1 MFLSSAIDSYL
12 RLDRFERVLRA
23 VAITFISVAIVCICV
38 VGVVWLVNIISATL
52 KRRRENPKEKSTK
65 TPLFRIVKNKE
76 LKFWQK
82 LLIRVG
88 IFLLGFVLY
97 MIIISL
103 ITGASGGQILSTLF
117 NGNFGSSISIWA
129 LLRNTFLLFGVAVA
143 LVPVFKMR
151 FWNIGAEG
159 QILVGGLATFAI
171 MKYLTPALH
180 NMQFLLFIIMFLGGI
195 LAGMFS
201 LLYLKLSLELMKLYL
216 L

>member
-82 LLIRVG
+82 LLI
-88 IFLLGFVLY
+88 L
-97 MIIISL
+97 SL
-103 ITGASGGQILSTLF
+103 IHI
-117 NGNFGSSISIWA
+117 
-129 LLRNTFLLFGVAVA
+129 
-143 LVPVFKMR
+143 
-151 FWNIGAEG
+151 
-159 QILVGGLATFAI
+159 
-171 MKYLTPALH
+171 
-180 NMQFLLFIIMFLGGI
+180 
-195 LAGMFS
+195 
-201 LLYLKLSLELMKLYL
+201 
-216 L
+216 